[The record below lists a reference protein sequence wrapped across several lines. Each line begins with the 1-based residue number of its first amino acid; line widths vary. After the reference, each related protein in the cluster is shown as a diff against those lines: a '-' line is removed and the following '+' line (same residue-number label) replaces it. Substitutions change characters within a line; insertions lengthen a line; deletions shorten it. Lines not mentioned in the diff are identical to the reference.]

1 MVNCEQKR
9 RTYLRKTGNR
19 SPAVANATNPLAKT
33 AFRDNAI
40 TTTAFE
46 CVKKIQSLHATSK
59 RSHRFFSVI
68 I

>member
-1 MVNCEQKR
+1 MGFACIL
-9 RTYLRKTGNR
+9 LRKTGNR

-46 CVKKIQSLHATSK
+46 CVKKIQSLRDK
-59 RSHRFFSVI
+59 RERNPSF
-68 I
+68 